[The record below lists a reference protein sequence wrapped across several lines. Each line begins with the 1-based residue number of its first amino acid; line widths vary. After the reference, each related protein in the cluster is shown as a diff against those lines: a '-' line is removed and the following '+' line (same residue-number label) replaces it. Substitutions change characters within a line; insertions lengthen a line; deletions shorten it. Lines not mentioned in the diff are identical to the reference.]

1 VHLTATPLVTLDQT
15 PCQQEVGAENSPYL
29 LSGLM
34 RCGVCGGRI
43 TIQVSRRRK
52 ASGRV
57 YQYARYRCS
66 FYATKGPAVCTNALA
81 IRQNVLEVTLLAK
94 FQEALTPE
102 MLDDLAVEAERR
114 RVETELA
121 RLVEFVTK
129 GELDSPRLREEIRDR
144 ERQLADLDQQLEH
157 ARRQGPAPLQ
167 VHRTWVEEKLR
178 NLPALV
184 LRDPQRARLELQK
197 HIEDLRWTPDG
208 ERMVKISGR
217 AKTDGLLGEEAVCLQ
232 LVAGAGWDFTWTPRA
247 RRKERSAERT
257 LTPRAVLMNESPRP
271 PA

>member
-1 VHLTATPLVTLDQT
+1 MYH
-15 PCQQEVGAENSPYL
+15 
-29 LSGLM
+29 
-34 RCGVCGGRI
+34 
-43 TIQVSRRRK
+43 
-52 ASGRV
+52 
-57 YQYARYRCS
+57 YARYRCA
-66 FYATKGPAVCTNALA
+66 FHATKGSAVCTNAVA
-81 IRQNVLEVTLLAK
+81 IRQDVLEATLLAK

-102 MLDDLAVEAERR
+102 MLDDLVATVNKHLAMAQAELGRRTTTIEPERR

-178 NLPALV
+178 NLHALV

-197 HIEDLRWTPDG
+197 HIEDLRLTPEG
-208 ERMVKISGR
+208 ERTVKISGR
-217 AKTDGLLGEEAVCLQ
+217 AKADGLLGEEAVCLQ
-232 LVAGAGWDFTWTPRA
+232 LVAGA
-247 RRKERSAERT
+247 RT
-257 LTPRAVLMNESPRP
+257 HRYH
-271 PA
+271 